1 MRNGVEGTARLKP
14 FTVVDDR
21 ISLLIIAG
29 DYAVTI
35 GIILA
40 AIAIH
45 HPLATIIAI
54 PLIAGRQVAFLNI
67 VHAAG
72 HYSLFSKRKT
82 NDRVDFLIAYLIL
95 DGVRP
100 YRSNHLPHHRLFNRK
115 DPERFAYLEERL
127 LRPDDSTLRRT
138 WRVIVKPF
146 LGIDGFSFLSGT
158 FEQAVE
164 NPWWT
169 ARLAIYWT
177 VVVAFFWWAGWLGYL
192 ALYWFL
198 PLLWVYPV
206 LYNWAELTDHF
217 AVRYDARLQ
226 RGLFYS
232 MFLKGHEMYHAVHH
246 VHPRIPFY
254 RIKAASEHLKACG
267 EEFEETRGL
276 SGFLKILYSR
286 LPADAGATSVAS
298 GLAEVTG

>member
-1 MRNGVEGTARLKP
+1 MAKTGESASGIKP
-14 FTVVDDR
+14 YTVIDDR

-35 GIILA
+35 GIIVA

-54 PLIAGRQVAFLNI
+54 PLIAGRQVAFLNL

-72 HYSLFSKRKT
+72 HYSLFADRKT
-82 NDRVDFLIAYLIL
+82 NDRVDLLIAYLIF

-127 LRPDDSTLRRT
+127 LRPDDGFWRRT

-146 LGIDGFSFLSGT
+146 LGTDGFSFLSGT
-158 FEQAVE
+158 VEQALE
-164 NPWWT
+164 NRWWT
-169 ARLAIYWT
+169 ARLLVYWA
-177 VVVAFFWWAGWLGYL
+177 VVTAAFWWAGWLWYL
-192 ALYWFL
+192 VLYWL
-198 PLLWVYPV
+198 VPLLWVYPV

-217 AVRYDARLQ
+217 AVRSDARLQ

-246 VHPRIPFY
+246 MHPRIPFY
-254 RIKAASEHLKACG
+254 RIKSASEHLKGCG

-276 SGFLKILYSR
+276 LGFVKILYSR
-286 LPADAGATSVAS
+286 MPVQTTA
-298 GLAEVTG
+298 AEVAYGVPPA